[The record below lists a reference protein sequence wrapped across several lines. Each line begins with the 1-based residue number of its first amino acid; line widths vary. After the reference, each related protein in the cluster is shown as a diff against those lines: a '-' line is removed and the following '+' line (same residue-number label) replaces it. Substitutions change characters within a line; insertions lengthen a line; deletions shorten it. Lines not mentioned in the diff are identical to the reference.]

1 MPYVPVPKD
10 LNKVKSKVAFNV
22 TKRQLICFAI
32 AGGVGIPFYLLTK
45 SHIGTS
51 LAGFIMIV
59 IMMPFFFCAMYE
71 KDGQPLERILKNYIG
86 SHFIRK
92 RKRPYQT
99 RNFYAELQK
108 EIDERKK
115 EEMNIAKSKKE
126 AAGKKNTTRR
136 K

>member
-10 LNKVKSKVAFNV
+10 LNKVKSKVAFNL

-51 LAGFIMIV
+51 LAAFIMIV
-59 IMMPFFFCAMYE
+59 IMVPFFFLAMYE

-99 RNFYAELQK
+99 RNFYAELQN
-108 EIDERKK
+108 EIDERKEK
-115 EEMNIAKSKKE
+115 QSIVKHTEKDKKD
-126 AAGKKNTTRR
+126 TSR
-136 K
+136 KH

>member
-10 LNKVKSKVAFNV
+10 LNKVKSKVAFNL
-22 TKRQLICFAI
+22 TKRQLICFGI

-51 LAGFIMIV
+51 LAAFIMIV
-59 IMMPFFFCAMYE
+59 IMVPFFFLAMYE

-99 RNFYAELQK
+99 RNFYAELQN
-108 EIDERKK
+108 EIDERKEK
-115 EEMNIAKSKKE
+115 QSIVKRTEKAKKGAS
-126 AAGKKNTTRR
+126 R
-136 K
+136 KH

>member
-10 LNKVKSKVAFNV
+10 LNKVKSKVAFNL

-51 LAGFIMIV
+51 LAAFIMIV
-59 IMMPFFFCAMYE
+59 IMVPFFFLAMYE

-99 RNFYAELQK
+99 RNFYAELQN
-108 EIDERKK
+108 EIDKRKEK
-115 EEMNIAKSKKE
+115 QSIVKRTEKAKKGAS
-126 AAGKKNTTRR
+126 R
-136 K
+136 KH

>member
-10 LNKVKSKVAFNV
+10 LNKVKSKVAFNL

-51 LAGFIMIV
+51 LAAFIMIV
-59 IMMPFFFCAMYE
+59 IMVPFFFFAMYE
-71 KDGQPLERILKNYIG
+71 KDGQPLERILKNYIQ

-92 RKRPYQT
+92 RKRPFVT
-99 RNFYAELQK
+99 RNFYAEIQN

-115 EEMNIAKSKKE
+115 EEMNIAKSMKP
-126 AAGKKNTTRR
+126 AGKKDTTRR

>member
-10 LNKVKSKVAFNV
+10 LNKVKSKVAFNL

-45 SHIGTS
+45 SHIGIS
-51 LAGFIMIV
+51 LAAFIMIV
-59 IMMPFFFCAMYE
+59 IMVPFFFLAMYE

-99 RNFYAELQK
+99 RNFYAELQNK
-108 EIDERKK
+108 IDERKEK
-115 EEMNIAKSKKE
+115 QRIVKHTEKDKKD
-126 AAGKKNTTRR
+126 TSR
-136 K
+136 KH

>member
-10 LNKVKSKVAFNV
+10 LNKVKSKVAFNL

-32 AGGVGIPFYLLTK
+32 AGGIGIPFYLFTK

-51 LAGFIMIV
+51 LAAFIMIV
-59 IMMPFFFCAMYE
+59 IMVPFFFLAMYE
-71 KDGQPLERILKNYIG
+71 KDGQPLERILKNYIQ

-99 RNFYAELQK
+99 RNFYAELQN
-108 EIDERKK
+108 EINERKEK
-115 EEMNIAKSKKE
+115 QSIVKHTEKDKKD
-126 AAGKKNTTRR
+126 TSR
-136 K
+136 KH

>member
-10 LNKVKSKVAFNV
+10 LNKVKSKVAFNL

-45 SHIGTS
+45 SHIGIS
-51 LAGFIMIV
+51 LAAFIMIV
-59 IMMPFFFCAMYE
+59 IMVPFFFLAMYE

-86 SHFIRK
+86 SHFIRN

-99 RNFYAELQK
+99 RNFYAELQNK
-108 EIDERKK
+108 IDERKEK
-115 EEMNIAKSKKE
+115 QRIVKHTEKDKKD
-126 AAGKKNTTRR
+126 TSR
-136 K
+136 KH